1 MTVPTSPA
9 PGGLRSVDEHLQQVL
24 SAVHPLGLLELPLL
38 DAYGCVLG
46 HPLVASAA
54 LPRFD
59 NSSMDGYAVR
69 SADVARAS
77 PEAPVTLPVVGDI
90 AAGSSSGLT
99 VQPGLTARIMTG
111 APMPPGADAVVP
123 LEWTDG
129 GLAQVRIA
137 RAPDPGA
144 YVRRAG
150 EDVHAGQQ
158 VLPAGTLL
166 GAPQIALLA
175 ALGHPRVAVH
185 PPPRVVVIS
194 TGTELVEPGTP
205 PGPGQVVDANG
216 YALAAA
222 AYEAGAVPYRVG
234 IVADDP
240 RRLTE
245 VIEDHLIQ
253 ADVVV
258 TSAGVSVGAYD
269 VVKDVLGRL
278 GDVTFARVAMQPGM
292 PQAFGTIGPDATP
305 VFGLPGNPVSALVS
319 FEVFVRPALRRMLG
333 AEPLG
338 RPQVLAAMATA
349 ITSPPGKRQYVRV
362 RVEHD
367 GSSWVA
373 APIGGSGSHLLAPMA
388 VANGL
393 AVVPESVTAV
403 AAGQTLTTW
412 LLERRT
418 R

>member
-1 MTVPTSPA
+1 MR
-9 PGGLRSVDEHLQQVL
+9 GVDEHLQQIL
-24 SAVHPLGLLELPLL
+24 GTVHPLGLIELPLL
-38 DAYGCVLG
+38 DAHGCVLG
-46 HPLVASAA
+46 QPLVASSS

-59 NSSMDGYAVR
+59 NSSMDGYVVR
-69 SADVARAS
+69 AADVARAT
-77 PEAPVTLPVVGDI
+77 PETPVTLPVIGDI
-90 AAGSSSGLT
+90 PAGSAPGIT
-99 VQPGLTARIMTG
+99 VQPGLCARIMTG
-111 APMPPGADAVVP
+111 AAMPPGGDAVVP

-129 GLAQVRIA
+129 GLAQVRIT
-137 RAPDPGA
+137 RAPELGA

-150 EDVHAGQQ
+150 EDVQAGQS
-158 VLPAGTLL
+158 VLAAGTLL
-166 GAPQIALLA
+166 AAPQIALLA
-175 ALGHPRVAVH
+175 ALGSSRVLVH

-194 TGTELVEPGTP
+194 TGSELVEPGET
-205 PGPGQVVDANG
+205 PGPGQIVDANG

-222 AYEAGAVPYRVG
+222 AHEAGAVPYRVG

-253 ADVVV
+253 ADVIV
-258 TSAGVSVGAYD
+258 TSGGVSVGAYD

-333 AEPLG
+333 AEQLG
-338 RPQVLAAMATA
+338 RPQVPAVMASGL
-349 ITSPPGKRQYVRV
+349 TSPPGKRQYVRV
-362 RVEHD
+362 RVEYD
-367 GSSWVA
+367 GTRWVA
-373 APIGGSGSHLLAPMA
+373 APVGGSGSHLLAPMA
-388 VANGL
+388 AANGL
-393 AVVPESVTAV
+393 AVVPEAVTEV

>member
-1 MTVPTSPA
+1 M
-9 PGGLRSVDEHLQQVL
+9 RSVDEHLRQVL
-24 SAVHPLGLLELPLL
+24 DTVAPLGLIELPLL
-38 DAYGCVLG
+38 DAHGCVLG
-46 HPLVASAA
+46 QPVTADVA

-69 SADVARAS
+69 FADVSRAA
-77 PEAPVTLPVVGDI
+77 PETPVTLPVVGDI
-90 AAGSSSGLT
+90 AAGSSTGIS
-99 VQPGLTARIMTG
+99 VQPGLCARIMTG
-111 APMPPGADAVVP
+111 AAMPAGADCVVP

-129 GLAQVRIA
+129 GLAQVRIT
-137 RAPDPGA
+137 RAPKPGD

-150 EDVHAGQQ
+150 EDVQAGRQ
-158 VLPAGTLL
+158 VLSAGTLL
-166 GAPQIALLA
+166 AAPQIGLLA
-175 ALGHPRVAVH
+175 ALGHQRALVH

-194 TGTELVEPGTP
+194 TGSELVEPGET
-205 PGPGQVVDANG
+205 PGPGQIVDSNG

-222 AYEAGAVPYRVG
+222 AHEAGAVPYRVG

-258 TSAGVSVGAYD
+258 TSGGVSVGAYD

-292 PQAFGTIGPDATP
+292 PQAFGTIGPDRTP

-338 RPQVLAAMATA
+338 RPQVPAVLTAAV
-349 ITSPPGKRQYVRV
+349 TSPPGKRQYLRV

-367 GSSWVA
+367 GARWVA
-373 APIGGSGSHLLAPMA
+373 SPVGGTGSHLLAPMA
-388 VANGL
+388 ASNGL
-393 AVVPESVTAV
+393 AVVPEDVTEV

-412 LLERRT
+412 MLERRG

>member
-1 MTVPTSPA
+1 MRT
-9 PGGLRSVDEHLQQVL
+9 VDEHLRQVL
-24 SAVHPLGLLELPLL
+24 DTVHPLGLLELPLL
-38 DAYGCVLG
+38 DAQGCVLG
-46 HPLVASAA
+46 QQVTATTS

-69 SADVARAS
+69 SADVATATR
-77 PEAPVTLPVVGDI
+77 ETPVGLPVVGDI
-90 AAGSSSGLT
+90 PAGSASGIS
-99 VQPGLTARIMTG
+99 VQPGLCARIMTG
-111 APMPPGADAVVP
+111 APMPPGADCVVP

-129 GLAQVRIA
+129 GLAHVRIDRAA
-137 RAPDPGA
+137 RAGDH
-144 YVRRAG
+144 VRRSG
-150 EDVHAGQQ
+150 EDVRSGQQ
-158 VLPAGTLL
+158 VLSAGTLL
-166 GAPQIALLA
+166 AAPQIGLLA
-175 ALGHPRVAVH
+175 ALGHQRALVH

-194 TGTELVEPGTP
+194 TGSELVEPGET
-205 PGPGQVVDANG
+205 PGPGQIVDANG

-222 AYEAGAVPYRVG
+222 AHEAGAVPYRVG

-258 TSAGVSVGAYD
+258 TSGGVSVGAYD

-292 PQAFGTIGPDATP
+292 PQAFGTIGPDRTP

-338 RPQVLAAMATA
+338 RPQVPAGMAAAVP
-349 ITSPPGKRQYVRV
+349 SPPGKRQYVRV

-367 GSSWVA
+367 GARWVA
-373 APIGGSGSHLLAPMA
+373 APVGGSGSHLLAPMA
-388 VANGL
+388 AANGL
-393 AVVPESVTAV
+393 AVVPEDVTEV
-403 AAGQTLTTW
+403 AAGQTVSTW
-412 LLERRT
+412 LLERRA